1 MITILAEA
9 IKGPAFLE
17 CCVFAAVAILAGLFY
32 LWARRL

>member
-1 MITILAEA
+1 MITILAESTRT
-9 IKGPAFLE
+9 AFAE